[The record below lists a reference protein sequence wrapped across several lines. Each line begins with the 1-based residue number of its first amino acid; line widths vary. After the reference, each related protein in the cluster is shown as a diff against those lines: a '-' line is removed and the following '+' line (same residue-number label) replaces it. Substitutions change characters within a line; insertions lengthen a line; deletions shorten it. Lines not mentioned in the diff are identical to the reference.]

1 MKYFFP
7 VFFPFVDI
15 YINMNIL
22 DLIIICFLFIL
33 MIQSYRAGFLDEL
46 LSLVIFV
53 VSGYLAYSL
62 SPYLIPYL
70 DFISSNYLVLKIV
83 SICIIFIV
91 LFIIGKLIK
100 TFILDL
106 IDETELNG
114 FDRFMGMI
122 LGFLKGAIVISAII
136 LIFSY
141 FDINPIKNLIES
153 SVISNKI
160 LYTISRYKGLLI
172 QNV

>member
-1 MKYFFP
+1 
-7 VFFPFVDI
+7 
-15 YINMNIL
+15 MNIL

-46 LSLVIFV
+46 LSLVVFI
-53 VSGYLAYSL
+53 VSGYLAYIL

-70 DFISSNYLVLKIV
+70 NFVSSNYLVLKII

-91 LFIIGKLIK
+91 LFIIGKLAK

-114 FDRFMGMI
+114 FDKFMGMI
-122 LGFLKGAIVISAII
+122 LGLLKGVVVVSVIIF
-136 LIFSY
+136 IFSY
-141 FDINPIKNLIES
+141 FEIGMIKNLMES
-153 SVISNKI
+153 SLISNKI
-160 LYTISRYKGLLI
+160 LYAISRYKEL
-172 QNV
+172 VVHSV